1 MDLASKRL
9 DEVVQSGQVI
19 TGRIDEVRDKEESK
33 FGVSLTCRKI
43 DLENHS
49 SFLPEGVVCQPE
61 DLINQ
66 AFKVDKEGG
75 ANGQRKFHMRRI
87 NHPKFKNINS
97 HKAVELLKGLEY
109 GEFVFRPSSKG
120 PDNIT
125 LTWKFYNNNIVHIDI
140 QEFEKAIGASI
151 GSKLQIGKEELF
163 ENLQEIVERYV
174 APCNKFMREAAG
186 HVKFSNCIKLEEFE
200 EILKAEKN

>member
-1 MDLASKRL
+1 MPIPPSKLLLMLLEETDQTFKRGIIVTAQVIRVFEKQEASQSFVLCKLDNGLDAKIDASKMDLASKRL

-66 AFKVDKEGG
+66 AYKVDKEGG

-87 NHPKFKNINS
+87 NHPKFKNIN
-97 HKAVELLKGLEY
+97 L
-109 GEFVFRPSSKG
+109 
-120 PDNIT
+120 
-125 LTWKFYNNNIVHIDI
+125 
-140 QEFEKAIGASI
+140 
-151 GSKLQIGKEELF
+151 
-163 ENLQEIVERYV
+163 
-174 APCNKFMREAAG
+174 
-186 HVKFSNCIKLEEFE
+186 
-200 EILKAEKN
+200 